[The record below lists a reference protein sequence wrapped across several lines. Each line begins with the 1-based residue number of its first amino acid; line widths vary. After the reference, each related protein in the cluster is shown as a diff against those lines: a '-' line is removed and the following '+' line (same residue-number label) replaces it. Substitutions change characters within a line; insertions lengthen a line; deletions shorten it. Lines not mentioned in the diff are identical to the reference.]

1 MPNDSGAKQP
11 CILVA
16 TLGKSPGV
24 VTTTID
30 ALCDAGYEPKDVHC
44 LTLPRHGAN
53 ADSDELFRNDEEPS
67 VGPIEKMLHTRAQ
80 DEEWWNAKY
89 PWQPRLIWHVLNIER
104 PDLVDSHDHFR
115 FFQGCASV
123 LAQLEAQLQQD
134 SSLTGWLSV
143 AGGRK
148 SMAALAHTA
157 AFFFG
162 PSLRLCH
169 VTVRHDYAE
178 THEYHWNPQA
188 VRNVHRVADASENQ
202 ASACPEHPSAALRA
216 TLMPATSVIWKPG
229 TTKRSLRLNP
239 CQMRSVR
246 RPAAPRRTRRLL
258 LAM

>member
-44 LTLPRHGAN
+44 LTLPRHGAK

-169 VTVRHDYAE
+169 VTVKHDYAE
-178 THEYHWNPQA
+178 THEYHWNPPSCKRTFIELPTPAKIKQA
-188 VRNVHRVADASENQ
+188 LAPSIQ
-202 ASACPEHPSAALRA
+202 ATLLRA
-216 TLMPATSVIWKPG
+216 TLEASDFSDLEARYDQAQFEG
-229 TTKRSLRLNP
+229 
-239 CQMRSVR
+239 
-246 RPAAPRRTRRLL
+246 
-258 LAM
+258 